1 MLFCHLSLSI
11 SLQNLLLVPTTESP
25 SQSTLI
31 VHDCKFK
38 AFDDLVDEYRTAI
51 NQWTD
56 REGKTEMNLCVILQT
71 VTFKKFKK
79 FLKDASKTVK
89 YVWPSAKFRE
99 RSLPQQSQVSK
110 PFTEQTT
117 ICASVH
123 GKKPNLSTS

>member
-11 SLQNLLLVPTTESP
+11 SLQNLLLVQTTQLP
-25 SQSTLI
+25 SQSTL

-38 AFDDLVDEYRTAI
+38 AFDDLVDEYCMAI

-99 RSLPQQSQVSK
+99 RSLPQQSRVSK
-110 PFTEQTT
+110 PFTEQTQIGT
-117 ICASVH
+117 QFAMSHCLH
-123 GKKPNLSTS
+123 HMC